1 MRHHDVVVIGAGMAG
16 ASAAWALS
24 EHADV
29 LLVEQEAHAGHHA
42 TGRSAAVLSETSGT
56 PLTCALAAASRPF
69 LAAPP
74 RDFVDHPLVSPRGLL
89 WVGQPGDEAALD
101 ALADEGSRHARGV
114 GRIGGDAC
122 TALFPPLRPGPA
134 SVGGVHEPDACAVDV
149 ALLLQG
155 YLRGL
160 RRRGG
165 AVRLAAGAVRGSRRT
180 GTAWVVE
187 LASEAGEAEVSCR
200 AVVNAAGAWGD
211 AVARRFGVAPL
222 GLRPLRRTAC
232 IVPAPDGAADWPL
245 VMDVAG
251 RFYCEPETGGL
262 LVSPADEA
270 PSEPCDARPD
280 ELDVAL
286 GLERLAEA
294 TTLRPV
300 HVRRAWA
307 GLRTFSPDRS
317 PVAGEDPDH
326 IGFYWLV
333 GQGGAGIKTAPALA
347 ALTAALVLGREL
359 PQEVVARGLDAASL
373 SPARFRQPSPTRSRA
388 ACGE

>member
-1 MRHHDVVVIGAGMAG
+1 MRHHDVVVIGAGIAG

-29 LLVEQEAHAGHHA
+29 LLVEQEAQAGQHA

-69 LAAPP
+69 LATPP
-74 RDFVDHPLVSPRGLL
+74 CDFVDYPLVSPRGLL
-89 WVGQPGDEAALD
+89 WVGQPGDEGALD
-101 ALADEGSRHARGV
+101 ALAAEGARHAPGV
-114 GRIGGDAC
+114 SRIDGAAC
-122 TALFPPLRPGPA
+122 TKLFPPLRPGPA
-134 SVGGVHEPDACAVDV
+134 SVGGVHEPEALAVDV

-155 YLRGL
+155 YLQGL
-160 RRRGG
+160 RQRGGTVHLGGG
-165 AVRLAAGAVRGSRRT
+165 AVRGERGADGE
-180 GTAWVVE
+180 WVVV
-187 LASEAGEAEVSCR
+187 LAGDAGEVSVPCR

-211 AVARRFGVAPL
+211 VVAGRFGVGPL
-222 GLRPLRRTAC
+222 GLRPLQRTAC
-232 IVPAPDGAADWPL
+232 IVPAPDGSAAWPL
-245 VMDVAG
+245 VMDAAS
-251 RFYCEPETGGL
+251 RFYCEPEAGGL

-270 PSEPCDARPD
+270 PSAPCDARPD
-280 ELDVAL
+280 ELAVAL
-286 GLERLAEA
+286 GLDRLAEA

-326 IGFYWLV
+326 SGFYWLA

-347 ALTAALVLGREL
+347 AVTAALVRGGEVPSEL
-359 PQEVVARGLDAASL
+359 VACGVDAASL
-373 SPARFRQPSPTRSRA
+373 SPARFR
-388 ACGE
+388 